1 MTDTDIATIL
11 NAIGEMRSDFDNMKV
26 DVNTKIGV
34 VQQDI
39 ASIKVEMGVLKT
51 DIAGM
56 KTDIAGM
63 KTDIAGMKTDME
75 AMNTDI
81 GNIVEQ
87 HEADMRY
94 IRNCLDGLNGQ
105 VRQQ

>member
-11 NAIGEMRSDFDNMKV
+11 NAIGEMRSDFENMKV

-39 ASIKVEMGVLKT
+39 DGIKVEMGVLKVEMGVLKT

-56 KTDIAGM
+56 KTAMD
-63 KTDIAGMKTDME
+63 

-81 GNIVEQ
+81 GNIAEQ

>member
-11 NAIGEMRSDFDNMKV
+11 NAIGEMRSDFENMKV

-39 ASIKVEMGVLKT
+39 DGIKVEMGVLKT
-51 DIAGM
+51 EIAGM
-56 KTDIAGM
+56 KTAMD
-63 KTDIAGMKTDME
+63 

-81 GNIVEQ
+81 GNIAEQ